1 MDKSEVP
8 NQFYEQRIVS
18 ITETATA
25 LKNRRTLVSWGRVL
39 LILLLI
45 YLVVTLWP
53 SGIASMAMA
62 VIPVL
67 IVFGFLVSYTVGL
80 DEKILHHKLLRQINE
95 DELAALKNRYPA
107 VFDGAGYIPG
117 LGSSGN
123 DLDVFGPS
131 CLYPFLNRAYT
142 EPGRDIMAG
151 WLLAT
156 PSKDQVMQKQGA
168 VKALRDQ
175 PEWRQQLQAYSM
187 RTPVTVNALNTI
199 NLWLDAKGQNFD
211 KPIWW
216 IIRFLI
222 PAISLTLV
230 IVYWFDYIPDGA
242 FNIAMLLI
250 LAFAFWIG
258 KLISGEYG
266 QLSRIVSELE
276 SFGYLLQTVEEGKF
290 TDPYLQSLQRKLDD
304 KTRAS
309 VKIKTL
315 RRILNRFDYR
325 LNPVVYIPLSIF
337 LLWDLQQIFAL
348 EKWKKSQTGQINHWY
363 DVTGEMEALSSLA
376 NLSFNHPAWVF
387 PSISN
392 NWFELKGE
400 AMGHPLIPAAKSVT
414 NDFALK
420 GTGQFIILTG
430 SNMAGK
436 STFLRTLG
444 TNMLLAM
451 TGGPVNAAAF
461 TVPIVKVMSSMRI
474 TDNLEEETSTF
485 YAELKKLKT
494 ILEAVKNRERI
505 FLLLDEMLRGTNAID
520 RHTGSVAL
528 IRQLIK
534 FDAVGIIASHDIS
547 LTALADEYPGKIGN
561 YHFDSTVEN
570 NEIIFDYKL
579 KSGICTSTNATLL
592 MKKIGI
598 NIEDA

>member
-1 MDKSEVP
+1 MDKPEGSKH
-8 NQFYEQRIVS
+8 FYEQSIVAINES
-18 ITETATA
+18 LTA
-25 LKNRRTLVSWGRVL
+25 LKSRRTLVSWARVL

-45 YLVVTLWP
+45 YLLVTLWP
-53 SGIASMAMA
+53 SGIVSIAMA
-62 VIPVL
+62 IIPVL
-67 IVFGFLVSYTVGL
+67 IVFGLLVSYTVGL
-80 DEKILHHKLLRQINE
+80 DEKIIHQKLLKQINE
-95 DELAALKNRYPA
+95 EELAGLNHRYPA
-107 VFDGAGYIPG
+107 VFDGARYIPR

-123 DLDVFGPS
+123 DLDIFGPS
-131 CLYPFLNRAYT
+131 CLYPFLNRAFT
-142 EPGRDIMAG
+142 EPGRDVLAD
-151 WLLAT
+151 WLLIT
-156 PSKDQVMQKQGA
+156 PSKEQVLQKQGA

-187 RTPVTVNALNTI
+187 RTPVTIDSLNTI
-199 NLWLDAKGQNFD
+199 NAWLGAKGQNFD

-216 IIRFLI
+216 IIRFLV
-222 PAISLTLV
+222 PAISWTLV
-230 IVYWFDYIPDGA
+230 IVYWLDYIPDGA
-242 FNIAMLLI
+242 FNIGMLLI

-266 QLSRIVSELE
+266 QLSRIVNELE

-290 TDPYLQSLQRKLDD
+290 TDPYLQMLQQKLGDKSGASL
-304 KTRAS
+304 
-309 VKIKTL
+309 KIKTL
-315 RRILNRFDYR
+315 RKILNRFDYR

-376 NLSFNHPAWVF
+376 NLSFNHPAWAF

-392 NWFELKGE
+392 HWFEFKGE

-451 TGGPVNAAAF
+451 TGGPVNATEF

-494 ILEAVKNRERI
+494 ILEAVKNHERI

-534 FDAVGIIASHDIS
+534 YEAVGIIASHDIS
-547 LTALADEYPGKIGN
+547 LTALADEYRGKIGN

-579 KSGICTSTNATLL
+579 KNGICTSTNATLL

-598 NIEDA
+598 NIEDT

>member
-1 MDKSEVP
+1 MDKPEGP
-8 NQFYEQRIVS
+8 KHFYDQS
-18 ITETATA
+18 IAAINETLTA
-25 LKNRRTLVSWGRVL
+25 LKSRRTLVSWARVM

-45 YLVVTLWP
+45 YLLVTLWP

-62 VIPVL
+62 IIPVL
-67 IVFGFLVSYTVGL
+67 IVFGLLVSYTVGL
-80 DEKILHHKLLRQINE
+80 DDKIIHQKLLKQINE
-95 DELAALKNRYPA
+95 DELAGLNHRYPA
-107 VFDGAGYIPG
+107 VFDGARYIPR

-123 DLDVFGPS
+123 DLDIFGPS
-131 CLYPFLNRAYT
+131 CLYPYLNRAFT
-142 EPGRDIMAG
+142 EHGRDILAD
-151 WLLAT
+151 WLLTT
-156 PSKDQVMQKQGA
+156 PSREQVMQKQGA
-168 VKALRDQ
+168 IKTLRDQ
-175 PEWRQQLQAYSM
+175 PHWRQQLQAYSM
-187 RTPVTVNALNTI
+187 RTPVTINSLNTI
-199 NLWLDAKGQNFD
+199 NLWLGAKGQNFD

-216 IIRFLI
+216 IIRFLV
-222 PAISLTLV
+222 PVISWTLV
-230 IVYWFDYIPDGA
+230 IIYWFDYIPDGA
-242 FNIAMLLI
+242 FNIGMLLI

-276 SFGYLLQTVEEGKF
+276 SFGHILHTVEEGKF
-290 TDPYLQSLQRKLDD
+290 TDPYLQSLQNRLDD
-304 KTRAS
+304 KNNAS
-309 VKIKTL
+309 QKIKTL
-315 RRILNRFDYR
+315 RKILNRFDYR

-348 EKWKKSQTGQINHWY
+348 EKWKKSQSGQINHWY
-363 DVTGEMEALSSLA
+363 EVTGEMEALSTLA
-376 NLSFNHPAWVF
+376 NLSFNHPAWTF

-392 NWFELKGE
+392 EWFEFKGE

-451 TGGPVNAAAF
+451 TGGPVNAAEF
-461 TVPIVKVMSSMRI
+461 TVPVIKVMSSMRI

-494 ILEAVKNRERI
+494 ILEAVKNHERI

-534 FDAVGIIASHDIS
+534 YEAVGIIASHDIS
-547 LTALADEYPGKIGN
+547 LTALADEFPGKIGN

-579 KSGICTSTNATLL
+579 KNGICTSTNATLL

-598 NIEDA
+598 NIEDD